1 MKDNESYSFHSSYS
15 SGNFQ
20 ENLEE
25 LGSSGFYYNNISRVE
40 AEEMLFGSDPGTFL
54 IRDSSSDDSLFA
66 VTFVTRYMTV
76 KNVRILYTMGNFQFQ
91 SNFQKPLCSDTV
103 LGLIEKQI
111 SRQRDRRTTIL
122 LLNPLKQ
129 EVQSLKHIC
138 RLNVNR
144 QENYLMKCKNVH
156 VRQYLFSYP
165 YKL

>member
-1 MKDNESYSFHSSYS
+1 MKNNESYSFHSSYLS
-15 SGNFQ
+15 D
-20 ENLEE
+20 NLQQIIEE
-25 LGSSGFYYNNISRVE
+25 LESSGFYYNNISRVE
-40 AEEMLFGSDPGTFL
+40 AEEMLLGSDPGTFL

-76 KNVRILYTMGNFQFQ
+76 KNVKILYTMGNFQFQ

-103 LGLIEKQI
+103 LGLIQKQI
-111 SRQRDRRTTIL
+111 SRQLDRRTTIL
-122 LLNPLKQ
+122 LLDPLKQ
-129 EVQSLKHIC
+129 GVQSLKHIC
-138 RLNVNR
+138 RLNINK